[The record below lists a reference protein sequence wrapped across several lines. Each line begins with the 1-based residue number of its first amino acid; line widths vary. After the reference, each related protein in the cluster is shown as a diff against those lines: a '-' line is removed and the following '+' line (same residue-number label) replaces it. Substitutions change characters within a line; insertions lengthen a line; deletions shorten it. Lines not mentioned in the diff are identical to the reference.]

1 MQISRSDPL
10 QSSMASTA
18 QRTAMSFDVDPRS
31 HAMTVSVVDR
41 RSGEVLQQ
49 MVYDKRLASEQ
60 DKARR
65 TGSLVDVHA

>member
-1 MQISRSDPL
+1 MQVSRSIAVQAAPPG
-10 QSSMASTA
+10 TG
-18 QRTAMSFDVDPRS
+18 QRTAISFDVDPRS

-49 MVYDKRLASEQ
+49 MVYDKRPASEQ
-60 DKARR
+60 NKARR